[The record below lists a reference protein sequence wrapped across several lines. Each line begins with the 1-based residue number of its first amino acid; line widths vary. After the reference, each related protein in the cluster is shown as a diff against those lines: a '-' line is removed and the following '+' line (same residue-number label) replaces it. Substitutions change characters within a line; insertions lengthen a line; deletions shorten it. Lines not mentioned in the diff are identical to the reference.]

1 MVLADRLRVHRE
13 NKGLSQ
19 SAVADQL
26 NVSRQSVS
34 KWETG
39 KGYPDIDN
47 LVLLSKIYEVSI
59 DELVQE
65 NEVLK
70 KKIEENNQ
78 TINDHRRKLD
88 WIHNQGIGD
97 KDEGLLL
104 LIAVIGLSVAAPLG
118 LFLAPIIIKRNK
130 KSNTFYM
137 LINIVSVCCILI
149 NLYFTFIMVGDYL
162 LWNQRIEVNY
172 TPDS

>member
-1 MVLADRLRVHRE
+1 MALSDRLRLHRE

-19 SAVADQL
+19 TEVANQL

-47 LVLLSKIYEVSI
+47 LVLLSNLYEVSI

-65 NEVLK
+65 NEELK
-70 KKIEENNQ
+70 KKIVENNK
-78 TINDHRRKLD
+78 TIEDHQRKLN
-88 WIHNQGIGD
+88 WIHNQGIGE

-104 LIAVIGLSVAAPLG
+104 LIALIGLSVAAPLG
-118 LFLAPIIIKRNK
+118 LFLAPIIIHRNK

-137 LINIVSVCCILI
+137 LIKVVSVCCILI
-149 NLYFTFIMVGDYL
+149 NLYFMFIMVGDSL
-162 LWNQRIEVNY
+162 LWDQRIEVNY
-172 TPDS
+172 TPEP

>member
-1 MVLADRLRVHRE
+1 MALAERLRLHRE

-19 SAVADQL
+19 ATVAAQL

-47 LVLLSKIYEVSI
+47 LILLSQIYEVSI
-59 DELVQE
+59 DELLQE

-70 KKIEENNQ
+70 QKIEENNE
-78 TINDHRRKLD
+78 TIEEYRRKLD
-88 WIHNQGIGD
+88 WMHDPGRGE

-118 LFLAPIIIKRNK
+118 LLLAPIIMKRNK
-130 KSNTFYM
+130 KSNTFYR
-137 LINIVSVCCILI
+137 LINVVSVCCFLI
-149 NLYFTFIMVGDYL
+149 NLYFTFIMIGDYL
-162 LWNQRIEVNY
+162 LWDQKIEVNY
-172 TPDS
+172 MPES

>member
-1 MVLADRLRVHRE
+1 MVLADRLRAHKE

-19 SAVADQL
+19 AAVATKL
-26 NVSRQSVS
+26 NISRQSVS

-65 NEVLK
+65 NKVLK

-78 TINDHRRKLD
+78 TIDEHRKKLD
-88 WIHNQGIGD
+88 WIHHPGLD
-97 KDEGLLL
+97 EKDEGLLL
-104 LIAVIGLSVAAPLG
+104 LIAVIGLSIAAPLG
-118 LFLAPIIIKRNK
+118 LFIAPIIIKRNK

-149 NLYFTFIMVGDYL
+149 NLYFMFIMVGDYL
-162 LWNQRIEVNY
+162 LWDQKIEVNY
-172 TPDS
+172 TPDP